1 MKDSLEAM
9 AQIINRTGEHGTG
22 YLKKDKAGPRV
33 DVGLR
38 RSFKRDKQRCDLH
51 SA

>member
-1 MKDSLEAM
+1 MEDSLEAM
-9 AQIINRTGEHGTG
+9 AQIVNGAGEHGTG
-22 YLKKDKAGPRV
+22 YLEKDKAGPRV

-38 RSFKRDKQRCDLH
+38 GTLKRDKQRCDLH

>member
-9 AQIINRTGEHGTG
+9 AQIVNRTGEHGTG
-22 YLKKDKAGPRV
+22 YLKKDEAGPWV
-33 DVGLR
+33 DVGL
-38 RSFKRDKQRCDLH
+38 SGTFKRDEQRCDLH